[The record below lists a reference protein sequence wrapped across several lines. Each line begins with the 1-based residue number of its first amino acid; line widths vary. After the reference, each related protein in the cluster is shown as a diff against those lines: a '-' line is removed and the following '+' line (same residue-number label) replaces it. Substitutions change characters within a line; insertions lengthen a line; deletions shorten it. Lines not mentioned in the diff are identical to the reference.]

1 MNKTLKAADEVKKLH
16 RMFQSLGEVVEVLER
31 VGSLEQAENE
41 AQARIDKL
49 NAEAEAVK
57 AASDLVRV
65 EADRI
70 LAEANTFAEDLKA
83 EAGSMRAKASAHAD
97 AVLMNARKEAAEIE
111 VQVQKRIAQAELA
124 EGGSKRE
131 VEKQRAVLRELE
143 ERIADA
149 RNQISKLLGS

>member
-1 MNKTLKAADEVKKLH
+1 
-16 RMFQSLGEVVEVLER
+16 
-31 VGSLEQAENE
+31 
-41 AQARIDKL
+41 
-49 NAEAEAVK
+49 
-57 AASDLVRV
+57 
-65 EADRI
+65 
-70 LAEANTFAEDLKA
+70 
-83 EAGSMRAKASAHAD
+83 
-97 AVLMNARKEAAEIE
+97 MNARKEAAEIE